1 MGYSGVNDTKIYYEI
16 YGKGEYVA
24 FLNGIFMSTQSF
36 SQFLPLFSKKYSV
49 LLHDFRGQWNSGK
62 EGEKFSLELHSKDFY
77 KLLNELKIE
86 KINIVGISY
95 GGEVALKF
103 ATLFPEKVKSLVIV
117 SSVSE
122 VDDELKRK
130 IEKWIEGAKS
140 KDSQKFIDSW
150 LKDVYS
156 PKFLEK
162 YENFLR
168 NKLNE
173 SLKNFDYDASIK
185 LMDAFLDL
193 YENPLTNNLNKI
205 SVPTLVVAGEFDTLK
220 PIKFSKIIQKNIE
233 NSELVIIGD
242 SGHAISVEKRNEL
255 ETVIYGFLEKIK
267 INERS

>member
-49 LLHDFRGQWNSGK
+49 LLHDFRGQWNSSK
-62 EGEKFSLELHSKDFY
+62 EGEKYSLELHSKDFY

-95 GGEVALKF
+95 GGE
-103 ATLFPEKVKSLVIV
+103 
-117 SSVSE
+117 
-122 VDDELKRK
+122 
-130 IEKWIEGAKS
+130 
-140 KDSQKFIDSW
+140 
-150 LKDVYS
+150 
-156 PKFLEK
+156 
-162 YENFLR
+162 
-168 NKLNE
+168 
-173 SLKNFDYDASIK
+173 
-185 LMDAFLDL
+185 
-193 YENPLTNNLNKI
+193 
-205 SVPTLVVAGEFDTLK
+205 
-220 PIKFSKIIQKNIE
+220 KFSKIIQKNIE